1 MQAEQYVSV
10 LVFSKLCI
18 DTCGA
23 KPQHGTLPEVFF
35 LLPHLA
41 ICSTIA
47 VIYHS
52 SGMLMLWDN
61 IIHSGLQHLSFL
73 HHLPAFMACWPSTAS
88 NIIVTQS
95 HHICLCSDRS
105 ALLWLRSW
113 PDACAAEQGKASSSH
128 LEVFSTRPDT
138 LFGATYMVVAPEHA
152 LLQQLTTDGQQQQVQ
167 AYVAA
172 AGAKSD
178 LERTELQKVKTGV
191 FTGARPSSCRHM
203 CKVVQ
208 SMAWHAPCLARS
220 RDVNLCFG

>member
-1 MQAEQYVSV
+1 MPPLNCIKHHCHTITSHL
-10 LVFSKLCI
+10 LVFRQVS
-18 DTCGA
+18 T
-23 KPQHGTLPEVFF
+23 P
-35 LLPHLA
+35 LA
-41 ICSTIA
+41 Q
-47 VIYHS
+47 V
-52 SGMLMLWDN
+52 
-61 IIHSGLQHLSFL
+61 
-73 HHLPAFMACWPSTAS
+73 
-88 NIIVTQS
+88 
-95 HHICLCSDRS
+95 S
-105 ALLWLRSW
+105 A
-113 PDACAAEQGKASSSH
+113 DACAAEQGKASSSH
-128 LEVFSTRPDT
+128 LEVFTTRPDT

-203 CKVVQ
+203 CKVVR